1 MCQMILTEVYIHT
14 YIHRA
19 LARIKN
25 KSAAVKN
32 WEIFT
37 ENWEESEQ
45 CRRRSRAPLAEGR
58 RRSLKEL
65 GVTLFE

>member
-1 MCQMILTEVYIHT
+1 MCSSS
-14 YIHRA
+14 RA

-45 CRRRSRAPLAEGR
+45 CRRRSRMIFFTTVE
-58 RRSLKEL
+58 EN
-65 GVTLFE
+65 FEI